1 MHYRAVVHRKSDMKK
16 VLMLVQ
22 EYYPKDFRV
31 RRVAE
36 SLIDRGFEVDIV
48 ALREAQQVSSEILN
62 HIRVFRIDLQKKRGN
77 TLRYIYE
84 YLLFTWLTF
93 FKCTKLFFKN
103 HYDTIVINNPPD
115 FLVFAAIIPKLFGAK
130 IIVDLHE
137 IVYEDFETR
146 FHLTG
151 KKLFLIL
158 IKCATWLSLKLG
170 SRLIT
175 VNDALKSIYE
185 TRINPTHPV
194 TVVMNSVDESRM
206 VKNRYSNGK
215 PFSLLY
221 HGTLSKHYGVDE
233 AIMALPCLVNKGYN
247 FTMHILGDGIEK
259 ENLKALAHDLN
270 LQDYIQFHGYVS
282 RDKTMQFLNAVNLG
296 IIPTRKSK
304 YTDLSL
310 SNKFME
316 CIYFEVPTIASN
328 INTYRYYFPD
338 DCITYFQS
346 GDISDL
352 ASKIEFAMNEY
363 ETVQEKAH
371 RAYLRYK
378 ETYNWQ
384 KMMDRYV
391 ETIM

>member
-1 MHYRAVVHRKSDMKK
+1 
-16 VLMLVQ
+16 MLVQ

-36 SLIDRGFEVDIV
+36 SLVDRGFEVDII
-48 ALREAQQVSSEILN
+48 ALRDVQETAVETLNQVRI
-62 HIRVFRIDLQKKRGN
+62 FRIDLQKKRG
-77 TLRYIYE
+77 TIFRYMYE
-84 YLLFTWLTF
+84 YLLFTILTF
-93 FKCTKLFFKN
+93 FKCTRLYFIN
-103 HYDTIVINNPPD
+103 HYDTIIINNPPD
-115 FLVFAAIIPKLFGAK
+115 FLVFAAIIPRLFGAK
-130 IIVDLHE
+130 IVIDLHE
-137 IVYEDFETR
+137 IVYEDFDER
-146 FHLTG
+146 FHLPA
-151 KKLFLIL
+151 KKLFLSL
-158 IKCATWLSLKLG
+158 IKLGTSLSLKLG

-185 TRINPTHPV
+185 TRINPAHPV

-206 VKNRYSNGK
+206 VKHRCLNGK

-233 AIMALPCLVNKGYN
+233 AIRALPQLRNKGYH

-259 ENLKALAHDLN
+259 ENLEALAKELNVHDH
-270 LQDYIQFHGYVS
+270 IQFHGYVS
-282 RDKTMQFLNAVNLG
+282 RDKTMQFLNTVNLG

-328 INTYRYYFPD
+328 IDTYRYYFPD

-346 GDISDL
+346 GNIADL
-352 ASKIEFAMNEY
+352 AAKIEFAMTSY
-363 ETVQEKAH
+363 AIAQDKAR
-371 RAYLRYK
+371 RAYLRYQ
-378 ETYNWQ
+378 ENYNWK

-391 ETIM
+391 EAIQ

>member
-1 MHYRAVVHRKSDMKK
+1 MKK
-16 VLMLVQ
+16 VCMLVQ

-36 SLIDRGFEVDIV
+36 SLIDRGFDVDII
-48 ALREAQQVSSEILN
+48 ALRDVQEAPFEILN
-62 HIRVFRIDLQKKRGN
+62 RVRIFRIDLQKKRG
-77 TLRYIYE
+77 TILRYIYE
-84 YLLFTWLTF
+84 YLLFTLLTF
-93 FKCTKLFFKN
+93 FKCTKLYFKN
-103 HYDTIVINNPPD
+103 HYDTVIINNPPD

-130 IIVDLHE
+130 IVIDLHE

-146 FHLTG
+146 FHLPG
-151 KKLFLIL
+151 KKLFLSL
-158 IKCATWLSLKLG
+158 IKFGTSLSLKLG

-185 TRINPTHPV
+185 TRINPAHPV

-206 VKNRYSNGK
+206 LKNRCLNGK
-215 PFSLLY
+215 PFSLMY

-233 AIMALPCLVNKGYN
+233 AIQALPHLVNKRYN

-259 ENLKALAHDLN
+259 ENLEALAARLN
-270 LQDYIQFHGYVS
+270 VQNHIQFHGYVS
-282 RDKTMQFLNAVNLG
+282 RDKTMEFLNTVNLG

-338 DCITYFQS
+338 DCMTYFQS
-346 GDISDL
+346 GDIADL

-363 ETVQEKAH
+363 GTVQEKAH
-371 RAYLRYK
+371 RAYLRYQ
-378 ETYNWQ
+378 ENYNWQ

-391 ETIM
+391 AAIM

>member
-1 MHYRAVVHRKSDMKK
+1 
-16 VLMLVQ
+16 
-22 EYYPKDFRV
+22 V

-36 SLIDRGFEVDIV
+36 SLIDRGFDVDII
-48 ALREAQQVSSEILN
+48 ALRDVQEAPFEILN
-62 HIRVFRIDLQKKRGN
+62 RVRIFRIDLQKKRG
-77 TLRYIYE
+77 TIFRYIYE
-84 YLLFTWLTF
+84 YLLFTLLTF
-93 FKCTKLFFKN
+93 FKCTKLFFRN

-115 FLVFAAIIPKLFGAK
+115 FLVFAAIIPKLLGAK
-130 IIVDLHE
+130 IVIDLHE

-146 FHLTG
+146 FHLPG
-151 KKLFLIL
+151 KKLFLSL
-158 IKCATWLSLKLG
+158 IKFGTLLSLKLG

-185 TRINPTHPV
+185 TRINPAHPV

-206 VKNRYSNGK
+206 LKNRCLNGK
-215 PFSLLY
+215 PFSLMY

-233 AIMALPCLVNKGYN
+233 AIQALPNLLNKGYN

-259 ENLKALAHDLN
+259 ENLEALAERLN
-270 LQDYIQFHGYVS
+270 VQNYIQFHGYVS
-282 RDKTMQFLNAVNLG
+282 PDKTMEFLNTVNLG

-316 CIYFEVPTIASN
+316 CVYFEVPTIASS

-338 DCITYFQS
+338 DCMTYFQS
-346 GDISDL
+346 GDIADL

-378 ETYNWQ
+378 ENYNWQ

-391 ETIM
+391 AVLA